1 MKSIARSE
9 VLDRLGMA
17 ASLACGVHCVLAPL
31 ALGMLAAFPV
41 EWAFSRASETA
52 MLLLTASLAATSL
65 IPAYRNQHRRKSCLS
80 MFGGGLLLLVLAKF
94 ALHGGGLEP
103 VFLAGGAALIAGAH
117 LANLH
122 FCRSCKTCSHGDET
136 H

>member
-17 ASLACGVHCVLAPL
+17 ASLACGVHCILAPL
-31 ALGMLAAFPV
+31 ALGLLAAFPI
-41 EWAFSRASETA
+41 EWAFSQASETA
-52 MLLLTASLAATSL
+52 MLLLTAGLAAASL
-65 IPAYRNQHRRKSCLS
+65 IPSYRNQHRRKSCLGL
-80 MFGGGLLLLVLAKF
+80 FGAGILMLVLAKF
-94 ALHGGGLEP
+94 ALHGGGFEP

-122 FCRSCKTCSHGDET
+122 FCRSCKKCSH
-136 H
+136 

>member
-1 MKSIARSE
+1 MKSIERSG
-9 VLDRLGMA
+9 VLDRIGVA
-17 ASLACGVHCVLAPL
+17 ASLACGVHCVLAPM
-31 ALGMLAAFPV
+31 ALGLLAAFPV

-52 MLLLTASLAATSL
+52 MLLLTASLAAASL

-80 MFGGGLLLLVLAKF
+80 MFGGGILMLVMAKF
-94 ALHGGGLEP
+94 ALHGGRFEP

-122 FCRSCKTCSHGDET
+122 FCRSCRTCAHSHEG
-136 H
+136 

>member
-1 MKSIARSE
+1 MKTLERSE
-9 VLDRLGMA
+9 ALDRLGVA

-31 ALGMLAAFPV
+31 AMGMAAVLPV
-41 EWAFSRASETA
+41 EWAFSRASEVT
-52 MLLLTASLAATSL
+52 LILLTAALAATSL
-65 IPAYRNQHRRKSCLS
+65 VPAYRNQHRRKSCLA
-80 MFGGGLLLLVLAKF
+80 MFGGGILLLLAAKF
-94 ALHGGGLEP
+94 ALHGASLEP

-122 FCRSCKTCSHGDET
+122 FCRSCKKCSHD

>member
-31 ALGMLAAFPV
+31 ALGLLAAFPI
-41 EWAFSRASETA
+41 EWAFSQTSETV
-52 MLLLTASLAATSL
+52 MLLLTAGLAAASL
-65 IPAYRNQHRRKSCLS
+65 VPSYRNQHRRKRCLG
-80 MFGGGLLLLVLAKF
+80 MFGAGILMLVLAKF
-94 ALHGGGLEP
+94 ALHGARLEP
-103 VFLAGGAALIAGAH
+103 VFLASGAALIAGAH

-122 FCRSCKTCSHGDET
+122 FCRSCEKCSH
-136 H
+136 